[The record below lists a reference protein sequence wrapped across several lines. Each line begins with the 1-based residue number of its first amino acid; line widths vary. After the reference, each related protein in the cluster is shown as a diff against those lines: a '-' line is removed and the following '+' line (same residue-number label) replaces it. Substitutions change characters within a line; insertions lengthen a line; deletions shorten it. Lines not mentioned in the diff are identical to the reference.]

1 VTAPLLSAEKLEA
14 LQELVNIGM
23 GAAGAALAQA
33 LGTFVELAVPA
44 LDLTDR
50 RNVATLLDG
59 GSWAENEVEAVRQP
73 FFGAFTGESLMLF
86 DGEVHAHLAGM
97 LGYSVEDGA
106 EQSVSQRQEVLLDL
120 ANVVIGACVNGV
132 AEPLGEVVSF
142 APPTRLGSRDEL
154 RTFLTRDAAA
164 WHQGLVVNVD
174 FKLEGRAFKSRVL
187 AFLPEHSL
195 CRIDASLTRLL
206 DGLAA
211 S

>member
-1 VTAPLLSAEKLEA
+1 MTAPLLAPDKLEA

-23 GAAGAALAQA
+23 GAAGAALANA
-33 LGTFVELAVPA
+33 LGTFVELAVPS

-50 RNVATLLDG
+50 RSVASLLDG
-59 GSWAENEVEAVRQP
+59 GTWAEHEVEAVRQP

-86 DGEVHAHLAGM
+86 DGQVHAQLATM
-97 LGYSVEDGA
+97 LGYTVDTAVQPTA
-106 EQSVSQRQEVLLDL
+106 EQRHEVLLDL

-142 APPTRLGSRDEL
+142 APPTRLGSRDDL
-154 RTFLTRDAAA
+154 RSFLTRDAAA

-195 CRIDASLTRLL
+195 RRIDGSLTRLL
-206 DGLAA
+206 DDLAA